1 MKLHE
6 YQSKH
11 LFAKYGIPIPRGE
24 IATTPEDARRI
35 ARDLGRRVVIKSQVL
50 VGGRGKAGG
59 VKLANTPDEAEV
71 VAGQILGM
79 NIKGLTVHKVLVD
92 EAADIA
98 QEIYLGIVLDR
109 LQRRAVMMASAAGG
123 IDIEEVAR
131 ETPEKIIRVAID
143 PFLGLREYQTRQIAY
158 GIGLKREMLKD
169 FNTIAQ
175 GLYRCFVDLDASLAE
190 INPLVVTG
198 AGVLQ
203 ALDGKILIDDN
214 GLFRHP
220 DLAALRDVDE
230 EAPAETEAR
239 QRGLSYIKLDGEIGC
254 MVNGAGLAMAT
265 MDMTKLFGGSPA
277 NFLDIGGGAQADKVA
292 VALRII
298 LADPHV
304 KAVLF
309 NIFGGIT
316 RCDEVAR
323 GIVAALEEVKPN
335 VPMVAR
341 LVGTNEAEGRRILA
355 AAHMQTASTLAEA
368 AQKAVALVKGE
379 AAVVQLPP
387 VEIKPLKA
395 ERVATAKKATTK
407 KPIKKAA
414 ARKPAATKSTAKR
427 TGKARK

>member
-1 MKLHE
+1 VKLHE

-109 LQRRAVMMASAAGG
+109 LQRRAAMMASAAGG

-407 KPIKKAA
+407 EPIKKAA

-427 TGKARK
+427 TAKR